1 MVSARESV
9 IYSFNIGIQQK
20 THLQEYSRKP
30 QQYQEGPV
38 RSLHNKTDSQSVS
51 RGVIWS
57 LTAKGVGLSVTVPKG
72 VTTSLDTRQHHH
84 DTERRPVV
92 AVPEACRSI
101 VRHRSSVPL
110 ARCEHLAKP
119 SHRPRRQQTRQCR
132 LLPVFHT
139 RRRTPHSSST
149 LIRSRPTASPDTIT
163 QTSHYVLH
171 AITVRQTK

>member
-20 THLQEYSRKP
+20 THLQEYSSKHQESRSNIKKG
-30 QQYQEGPV
+30 QYVPYTA
-38 RSLHNKTDSQSVS
+38 RRTVS
-51 RGVIWS
+51 PYPEE

-92 AVPEACRSI
+92 AVPGACRSI

-110 ARCEHLAKP
+110 ARSKLLAHTSLSTVTADRTELP
-119 SHRPRRQQTRQCR
+119 SAC
-132 LLPVFHT
+132 V
-139 RRRTPHSSST
+139 PHVQAHSAFQS
-149 LIRSRPTASPDTIT
+149 
-163 QTSHYVLH
+163 
-171 AITVRQTK
+171 